1 MIFIFPFF
9 HFIPLIISVVCLKPK
24 LRCVGL
30 GKSAMEC
37 EGFELYKA
45 AKNKEVSSTLTTVLQ
60 QKTCKGNTILHLA
73 VNFENKVIAEKIL
86 ESVRTLLY
94 ETNNKGDTPLHIAA
108 RFGYTEMVELL
119 INYI

>member
-1 MIFIFPFF
+1 
-9 HFIPLIISVVCLKPK
+9 
-24 LRCVGL
+24 
-30 GKSAMEC
+30 MEC

-119 INYI
+119 IKYI